1 MAAKKTDERVRVVI
15 VGGGQAALTVIS
27 SFVEMSSVQICGVMD
42 IRANAPGMAKARE
55 YGIPCFTELPSLLAQ
70 ENVSLVFELTGVPAV
85 LQQTRDALRPGQE
98 LVPGQATKLTFDL
111 LELML
116 ARQKRVQDGI
126 QEGLKELTHVIS
138 KLEHIAGEASAKT
151 GAIASDT
158 SGVSAAAEHMS
169 LQLASVATSA
179 AQARSAVGAI
189 AKATDEMTTTVS
201 EIARNAE
208 RARGVTRLAVESA
221 DGASKKVSELGLRA
235 KEISKVTEAIA
246 EIADQTKLLALN
258 ATIEAARAGEAGKG
272 FAVVA
277 SEVKELAKQ
286 TNAATADIR
295 LKTDAIHEATT
306 ATISEI
312 NTINKVIADVNDIV
326 TIIASA
332 VEEQS
337 IATKD
342 MSRSAGEVSGGIEI
356 MSNNFN
362 QVAESAKGV
371 AKNIGAV
378 NVNVDSLKGF
388 AARLNESAQI
398 VEETSNRLSGI
409 ARGES
414 PAH

>member
-1 MAAKKTDERVRVVI
+1 
-15 VGGGQAALTVIS
+15 
-27 SFVEMSSVQICGVMD
+27 
-42 IRANAPGMAKARE
+42 
-55 YGIPCFTELPSLLAQ
+55 
-70 ENVSLVFELTGVPAV
+70 
-85 LQQTRDALRPGQE
+85 